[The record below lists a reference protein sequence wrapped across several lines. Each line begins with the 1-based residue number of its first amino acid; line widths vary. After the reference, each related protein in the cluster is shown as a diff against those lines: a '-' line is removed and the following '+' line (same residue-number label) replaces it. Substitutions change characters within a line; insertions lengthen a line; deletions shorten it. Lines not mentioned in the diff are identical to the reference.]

1 MESLS
6 SSSGNSSPQSSPQNL
21 RKQKQTPFLSELL
34 EKKKSRKLEI
44 EENDYTEN
52 PIVVGQKGKFR
63 SDGGNDIMRR
73 ALLLTNSL
81 PDRLQ
86 FAIKSNQS
94 SSADKNRSSMESLT
108 PPPVPPRPL
117 PCNRIPSGFELRN
130 TRWHERELP
139 LRSQS
144 RSQNQLNS
152 SRVPPPRPPKS
163 ASVIALMMTNPHHVN
178 TNNSVP
184 NRPSHSLR
192 DRRGDVIEVS
202 ESCRLIRG
210 CQKKNTTCAIT
221 MQPSN
226 VMSTETERLLP
237 VNVRVKINPNDDIAE
252 QKRQNKI
259 EAENCELLAQNVAQ
273 NKLTEEKPCPHCGKN
288 INEIPFQQ
296 QDDKKKAVTL
306 TTLKPDVDVERAES
320 LARCECSCRNSVE
333 LLTCMWC
340 VKSCFYH
347 CSEEGGEQSLWAD
360 KPCACH
366 GLHCQRRWLYM
377 VFMFF
382 IFPLIILYPLFR
394 LVSDSCCK
402 PEERKKSSRASRAQ
416 QRNNSNNYTPA
427 PTFS

>member
-1 MESLS
+1 MESFS
-6 SSSGNSSPQSSPQNL
+6 SSSGNPSPQPSPENL
-21 RKQKQTPFLSELL
+21 RKQKQTPFLSKLV
-34 EKKKSRKLEI
+34 EKKKSRTLET

-52 PIVVGQKGKFR
+52 PMVVGQKGKFV
-63 SDGGNDIMRR
+63 SDGSDMMRR

-86 FAIKSNQS
+86 FAIKHNQASEKSRSN
-94 SSADKNRSSMESLT
+94 AEMLT

-117 PCNRIPSGFELRN
+117 PCNRIPSGFELRSG
-130 TRWHERELP
+130 RWHERELP

-144 RSQNQLNS
+144 RSQNV

-184 NRPSHSLR
+184 NRPSHSLLR
-192 DRRGDVIEVS
+192 DRRGDVIEVPQ
-202 ESCRLIRG
+202 SCRLIRS
-210 CQKKNTTCAIT
+210 CPKEKATCAIT

-226 VMSTETERLLP
+226 ISAKAAETERLLP
-237 VNVRVKINPNDDIAE
+237 ARVNMNPNDEIAE
-252 QKRQNKI
+252 QKRRNKI
-259 EAENCELLAQNVAQ
+259 EAENCELLVRNVPQNDSV
-273 NKLTEEKPCPHCGKN
+273 EEKPCPHCGKN
-288 INEIPFQQ
+288 INEVPFQRGK
-296 QDDKKKAVTL
+296 DEKKKPVPKQDA
-306 TTLKPDVDVERAES
+306 DVERAES
-320 LARCECSCRNSVE
+320 LPRCDCSCGSSVE
-333 LLTCMWC
+333 MVTCMWC

-347 CSEEGGEQSLWAD
+347 CADDVEREENLWAD

-366 GLHCQRRWLYM
+366 GLHCQRRWFYM

-382 IFPLIILYPLFR
+382 VFPLIILYPLFR
-394 LVSDSCCK
+394 LVSDSCCR
-402 PEERKKSSRASRAQ
+402 PEQRKESRKEDRRRQ